1 MAKVRRPAQQL
12 VGLLFYPA
20 FFVVVCAPAVPFL
33 GVKEGLSFALLALA
47 WFVFGRLLILVCLA
61 GGLKTHAP
69 RWLVPLL
76 GSMVVDTAG
85 VAAALW
91 LDTRLIWSVL
101 GAVAI
106 TEMVF
111 RRDEATATR

>member
-1 MAKVRRPAQQL
+1 MGNVKVFAQRL

-20 FFVVVCAPAVPFL
+20 FFVVVCAPAVPVL
-33 GVKEGLSFALLALA
+33 GVKEGFAFALLALA

-61 GGLKTHAP
+61 GGLGAHAS
-69 RWLVPLL
+69 RWIVQAL
-76 GSMVVDTAG
+76 GSIVVDTVG

-91 LDTRLIWSVL
+91 LDGRLVWSVL

-111 RRDEATATR
+111 RRDEVTATR